1 MPYDVFLSHSSKDKV
16 IADAICAKLEAEKI
30 RCWMAPRDILP
41 GEEWAEA
48 ILRGLDSCRVMI
60 LVFSASA
67 NSSAQVKREV
77 EHAFNNELVV
87 VPFRIEDVQPTRSLK
102 FYLSSVHWLDALTE
116 PLERHIAKL
125 VPRVKGIV
133 ETGDAPAAPAVPL
146 PPRQQPKQEVD
157 QIVLPPKP
165 TVAPMIKLPS
175 LPSASPSTPNLVRP
189 APTVIQKP
197 SPVAGG
203 PWTNSLGMVFVP
215 VPGVKVWFG
224 IWAVRV
230 RDYRAYAEAN
240 TGVDGQWKNPGF
252 PQDDTH
258 PVVKVSWEDAQ
269 AFCAWLSRKEGKTY
283 RLPTDAEWSVAVGLG
298 GEKGNTP
305 AEKSMKIKDVYPWGN
320 QWPPPSGAGNYADET
335 LGRKHGKNFGI
346 IAGYDDGFAET
357 APVGSFKPNQYGL
370 YDMGGNVWEWC
381 DDFYDGKSGARVLRG
396 ASWGDDYPV
405 SLLSSYR
412 GDGAP
417 GSRLSGIGFRVV
429 LGVVGSS
436 P

>member
-320 QWPPPSGAGNYADET
+320 QWPPPKGAGNYSSS
-335 LGRKHGKNFGI
+335 LQV
-346 IAGYDDGFAET
+346 DDFDYT
-357 APVGSFKPNQYGL
+357 SPVGSFSANRHGL

-396 ASWGDDYPV
+396 ASWVDIDPDC
-405 SLLSSYR
+405 LLSSYR
-412 GDGAP
+412 YGISPDYR
-417 GSRLSGIGFRVV
+417 SLSFGFRVV